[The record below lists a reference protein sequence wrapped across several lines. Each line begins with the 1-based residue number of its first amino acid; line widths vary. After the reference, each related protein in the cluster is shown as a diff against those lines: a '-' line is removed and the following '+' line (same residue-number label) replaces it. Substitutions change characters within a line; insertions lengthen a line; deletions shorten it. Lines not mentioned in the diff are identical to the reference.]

1 MNNLYYNESQY
12 PEKLEIF
19 FSKISIKLGY
29 VVAVFF
35 FILGLY
41 LFFTLKSGLILCL
54 FPILISLISLKSTLR
69 MNKSINKIQLFI
81 SNKYIIIK
89 EGKVFKW
96 ENISEEKI
104 EEIQSGK
111 TTITHLTFYYNNT
124 KILHKIQDLDF
135 DSKQL
140 ETALKVYRKR
150 YENSISQ

>member
-12 PEKLEIF
+12 PESLNIY
-19 FSKISIKLGY
+19 FSKGSIKLG
-29 VVAVFF
+29 F
-35 FILGLY
+35 FISFCLFVLGLY

-111 TTITHLTFYYNNT
+111 TTITHLTFYYNGR
-124 KILHKIQDLDF
+124 KELLKVQDLDF
-135 DSKQL
+135 DSYQL

-150 YENSISQ
+150 HENSISQ